1 MAWQFN
7 FKFSLTEDMYAQD
20 SIDLLKDAG
29 IDFAM
34 HESDGIDV
42 TYVRSPARSPARS
55 TVRSPLARRLV
66 RPSATS
72 HTTHLTPHTSYL
84 IPDQLL
90 R

>member
-42 TYVRSPARSPARS
+42 TYVRSPARSP
-55 TVRSPLARRLV
+55 VRSPLARRLV

-72 HTTHLTPHTSYL
+72 HTDENLFCWGLGTPHTPHL
-84 IPDQLL
+84 IPHP
-90 R
+90 